1 MWWGPIA
8 IRTVAISVL
17 IVCTE
22 EIGKLTDGFPQHAH
36 ARQIDYA
43 EVVRLLPIE
52 RTTMADQD
60 MLVMQQIK
68 GELLIRMNV
77 ELLHIDLWEDI
88 ERGLG
93 LDCRNAR
100 NLIEHV
106 VDEIA
111 LIMDR
116 PPGTR

>member
-1 MWWGPIA
+1 
-8 IRTVAISVL
+8 
-17 IVCTE
+17 
-22 EIGKLTDGFPQHAH
+22 
-36 ARQIDYA
+36 
-43 EVVRLLPIE
+43 
-52 RTTMADQD
+52 
-60 MLVMQQIK
+60 MQQIK

-111 LIMDR
+111 LIMD
-116 PPGTR
+116 PSSGNQIVLDALMSTQGGLHD